1 MEARV
6 DPENKWYLIMRI
18 QDVNPDDEVVTT
30 LNIISFKT
38 KAEAQGFVG
47 AFNKST
53 KQIKALNASYLI
65 VNKDDFERI
74 R

>member
-18 QDVNPDDEVVTT
+18 QDINPDGEVVTT
-30 LNIISFKT
+30 LNIISFKA
-38 KAEAQGFVG
+38 KAEAQGFIG
-47 AFNKST
+47 AFNRST
-53 KQIKALNASYLI
+53 KQIEALNASYLI